1 MSITRILKT
10 DEIRPR
16 EVVFVILV
24 CAVVA
29 GSCLLTSGPTTSFL
43 SDGAVDWGAN
53 SWLRSVVGVLD
64 LNYSQTTAQGIAVKS
79 FVFGMG
85 AALALV
91 LLGGSL
97 LIRSPSGEELTADDH
112 VVTESAKDAIAVP
125 KTLARAQIDP
135 RLGAQVLAGMLLVYS
150 AIGTQW
156 AQSPEL
162 ALGGTLLLATGL
174 AWAFALG
181 SGLKPRSASV
191 CGSGIVVALAIT
203 ALMAIWYHH
212 ERNPTLRASYPVG
225 NPLFLAAC
233 LLPGLLLAGALIA
246 AALRLLCSPRR
257 CTRCRATMDTSAL
270 SCPQCG
276 SAVALK
282 SPGRLWA
289 VVAGAGAATVAIAWA
304 FYLAGGRGPLVG
316 LVAGVGVG
324 ATLLLPKRP
333 RRYAGLLIAVAG
345 VGLLGWFYSQS
356 TNALPTGRDATIR
369 MRFYAWDYALDLIAR
384 KPLLGHGQG
393 GFVAL
398 GDSLAAADVEFDPL
412 ALNARV
418 THTHNEWLELLTD
431 LGSIGTVLWLAAL
444 GLTMVAGI
452 RAMDRARTVWV
463 RYVLAGLL
471 ASLAGLAV
479 EETFG
484 VGLRVAGLPTVFY
497 TLIGLTW
504 AMSAPPTVRGA
515 ASLIPARI
523 GRPIAVVVCL
533 GGALVLARF
542 NYHDFRGARAGYEFP
557 LSMARLDWDAAVSQA
572 RTARQS
578 RLNPQRRLVAME
590 QLSAVHLNIARYH
603 FESFRQRMARAE
615 QDESG
620 SRRETLARKDL
631 KRAADHQRRGMNA
644 LGYLYRAAPGYW
656 NANRLWGEFSL
667 LHAELLAAEGDTD
680 NANQQHA
687 NAVAALRQELQRR
700 PFNLELTARL
710 VEVAGPGIPP
720 SDLVTILSRPLRVNS
735 LSPAYVQLVLQSA
748 QWPGMT
754 EAIDDLAR
762 TIRTFAPPAVPDE
775 WTTPWAPEV
784 LRIHALLRFQTFEY
798 AAAEDALE
806 IAVDLYGK
814 LPLRSLL
821 ATAHA
826 LAELADCRFFA
837 HPEMPQRAIESAERA
852 LIDCP
857 DSQPGRALRAVVRA
871 RMLRY
876 RLAAGQEDAVRAA
889 LRAEFPEVAAE
900 LIELE
905 IGARYANICFSFRH
919 RDAAE
924 FPPMYER
931 WVERAAELNPNY
943 ELVWRLKADIAFQDG
958 RDADAVEHLRRALQQ
973 GADPNLIIAFVQV
986 GLSKR
991 PDSQPFLELHA
1002 ELLPEFQN
1010 PPATTDATP
1019 PAVPV
1024 PNEPLILA
1032 NPPALEPEGD
1042 SRLGPPP
1049 EETDSRIAPGED
1061 AP

>member
-1 MSITRILKT
+1 MSITRILET
-10 DEIRPR
+10 DEIGPR

-29 GSCLLTSGPTTSFL
+29 GSCLLTSGPNPGVL
-43 SDGAVDWGAN
+43 PDGAVDWSPN
-53 SWLRSVVGVLD
+53 SWLRAVVGVLD
-64 LNYSQTTAQGIAVKS
+64 LNYSQTTARGIAIKS

-85 AALALV
+85 SALALA

-97 LIRSPSGEELTADDH
+97 LIRPHSGEELTADDRI
-112 VVTESAKDAIAVP
+112 VSETTNQPAPVP

-162 ALGGTLLLATGL
+162 ALGGTLLLGTGL

-203 ALMAIWYHH
+203 ALVAIWYHH

-246 AALRLLCSPRR
+246 AAVRLLCSPRR
-257 CTRCRATMDTSAL
+257 CTGCRRTMDASAL
-270 SCPQCG
+270 SCPHCG
-276 SAVALK
+276 AAVRLK
-282 SPGRLWA
+282 SPGRLLA
-289 VVAGAGAATVAIAWA
+289 VVAGSGATTIAIGWA
-304 FYLAGGRGPLVG
+304 FYLAGGRGPLIG
-316 LVAGVGVG
+316 LVAGAGVG
-324 ATLLLPKRP
+324 ATLLLPRRP
-333 RRYAGLLIAVAG
+333 RRYAGLLIVVAG

-356 TNALPTGRDATIR
+356 AGALPTGRDATIR
-369 MRFYAWDYALDLIAR
+369 MRFHAWDYALDLIAR

-398 GDSLAAADVEFDPL
+398 GDSLAAADVESDPL

-444 GLTMVAGI
+444 GLTLVAGI
-452 RAMDRARTVWV
+452 RAMDRAQTIWV
-463 RYVLAGLL
+463 RFVLAGLL

-497 TLIGLTW
+497 TLLGLTW
-504 AMSAPPTVRGA
+504 AMSAPATERGRIP
-515 ASLIPARI
+515 LIPARI

-533 GGALVLARF
+533 GGALVLARVNF
-542 NYHDFRGARAGYEFP
+542 HDFRGARAGYDFVQ
-557 LSMARLDWDAAVSQA
+557 SMAQLDWDRAVSQA

-578 RLNPQRRLVAME
+578 RLNPHRRLVAME
-590 QLSAVHLNIARYH
+590 QLSALHLNIARYH
-603 FESFRQRMARAE
+603 LGSARDRMARAA
-615 QDESG
+615 QDEPG
-620 SRRETLARKDL
+620 SRLEAMARTNLNK
-631 KRAADHQRRGMNA
+631 AADHQRQGMMA
-644 LGYLYRAAPGYW
+644 LGDLYRAAPGYW
-656 NANRLWGEFSL
+656 NANRLLGEFSL

-687 NAVAALRQELQRR
+687 NAVAALNQELQRR
-700 PFNLELTARL
+700 PFNLELTMRL
-710 VEVAGPGIPP
+710 VEVAGPRIPP
-720 SDLVTILSRPLRVNS
+720 SDRVTLLSRPLRVNS
-735 LSPAYVQLVLQSA
+735 FSPDYAQFALQAA
-748 QWPGMT
+748 QRPGMT
-754 EAIDDLAR
+754 EAFNDLAR
-762 TIRTFAPPAVPDE
+762 AIQTFSPPAAPGE

-784 LRIHALLRFQTFEY
+784 LRVHALLRFAAHEY
-798 AAAEDALE
+798 GAAEDALQT
-806 IAVDLYGK
+806 AVDLYDK
-814 LPLRSLL
+814 LPIGPLL

-837 HPEMPQRAIESAERA
+837 HPETPQRAIDTAERA

-857 DSQPGRALRAVVRA
+857 DSQPGRALRALIRA

-876 RLAAGQEDAVRAA
+876 RLAAGQEDAVRAT
-889 LRAEFPEVAAE
+889 LRAEFPDVATE

-905 IGARYANICFSFRH
+905 IGARYASICFSFRH

-943 ELVWRLKADIAFQDG
+943 ELVWRLKADIAFQGG
-958 RDADAVEHLRRALQQ
+958 RDADAAAHLRRALQH
-973 GADPNLIIAFVQV
+973 GADPSLIIAFVQL

-991 PDSQPFLELHA
+991 PDSRPFLELHT
-1002 ELLPEFQN
+1002 ELLEEFQN
-1010 PPATTDATP
+1010 PPPTTAPAPEAVPPQDETSTGADP
-1019 PAVPV
+1019 PAM
-1024 PNEPLILA
+1024 
-1032 NPPALEPEGD
+1032 EPESD
-1042 SRLGPPP
+1042 LGLGAPP
-1049 EETDSRIAPGED
+1049 EEPNSPSR
-1061 AP
+1061 